1 MQKSK
6 PKKMDILNDIN
17 STEASA
23 EQKAE
28 KQKKPLIQKA
38 FKVFRI
44 VTITLDILKY
54 FAIIK
59 ILFFI

>member
-1 MQKSK
+1 
-6 PKKMDILNDIN
+6 MDILNDIN